1 MGRSSSPTWE
11 TSAYG
16 RFSKIDR
23 LPVCVK
29 QQRIDTCAVSASP
42 PRLVPPGSL
51 PSGLGSYEV
60 ACPTSQEL
68 YVFDVNGTH
77 QFTMSLV
84 TGDYMYNF
92 SYRLVGG
99 QRSSITRI
107 ERALTYIHY
116 IMCTRTALLSVF
128 LIFSNEEDVTA
139 VTDSNG
145 NTLRIR
151 RDTNRMPVRV
161 VAPDNQVRRLNTA
174 FLKVASVNH

>member
-1 MGRSSSPTWE
+1 MDIQGSRISSERRNKTALMWESTSTCRAPPLSCRTTPTATVISQKRVTPKMPGSTVPPRWRCLRMGRSSSPTWE
-11 TSAYG
+11 TSASG

-29 QQRIDTCAVSASP
+29 PTKKRIDTCTVSASP
-42 PRLVPPGSL
+42 PLLVPPGSL

-60 ACPTSQEL
+60 ACPSSQEL

-107 ERALTYIHY
+107 
-116 IMCTRTALLSVF
+116 
-128 LIFSNEEDVTA
+128 
-139 VTDSNG
+139 
-145 NTLRIR
+145 
-151 RDTNRMPVRV
+151 
-161 VAPDNQVRRLNTA
+161 
-174 FLKVASVNH
+174 